1 MLEDTPYNVLKQ
13 KEHAYEIM
21 LLHDLQSI
29 PFADIA
35 KKFKISAAAAKD
47 TYNRLKV
54 KQIYLYINHIALVL
68 GHKNILKIQKIYDNA
83 YDYYQDR
90 KYACAYLEKK
100 YKDILTKYR
109 NGEPGMPEKFIRNMP
124 PFKPNLSK
132 ETIAKVIKLRE
143 TKKASFSAI
152 ANELNITTAKANRIY
167 ESFYHEQLLEIV
179 NLLQENAKTK
189 EEKEAIWN
197 YCFDKYYSS
206 KKRYDM
212 LIKTLLEIMSKTG
225 VETQDIK

>member
-47 TYNRLKV
+47 TYNRMKL
-54 KQIYLYINHIALVL
+54 KQIHLYINHIASAL
-68 GHKNILKIQKIYDNA
+68 GHKNILKIQKIYNNA
-83 YDYYQDR
+83 CEYYQDHT
-90 KYACAYLEKK
+90 YVCAYLEKK

-109 NGEPGMPEKFIRNMP
+109 NGEPGMPEEFIKNMP

-132 ETIAKVIKLRE
+132 ETVAGVIKLRE

-152 ANELNITTAKANRIY
+152 ANELNITTAKAKRIY
-167 ESFYHEQLLEIV
+167 ETFYHEKVLEIV

-189 EEKEAIWN
+189 EEKDAIWN